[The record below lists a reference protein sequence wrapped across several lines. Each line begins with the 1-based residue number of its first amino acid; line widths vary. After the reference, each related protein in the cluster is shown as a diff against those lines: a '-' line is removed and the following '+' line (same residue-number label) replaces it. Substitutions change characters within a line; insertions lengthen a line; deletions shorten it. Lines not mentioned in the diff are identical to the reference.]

1 MNTVK
6 LMLPVVATLLMSA
19 SQPLVEG
26 ARAAGAESAPG
37 PALTEDEC
45 RAIWNTAAG
54 RSDLG
59 PDGAKP
65 YVDSFE
71 SIDTNRDKKISNA
84 EFKAGCKAGL
94 VHKFGGQDQR

>member
-1 MNTVK
+1 MKATTRT
-6 LMLPVVATLLMSA
+6 LAVAAALAWLTSHA
-19 SQPLVEG
+19 EAEDAETPAGEG
-26 ARAAGAESAPG
+26 A
-37 PALTEDEC
+37 ALTEDEC

-71 SIDTNRDKKISNA
+71 SVDTNRDKKISNA
-84 EFKAGCKAGL
+84 EFKAGCAAGL
-94 VHKFGGQDQR
+94 VHKLRKQE